1 MIHNLVEEHV
11 RDSYDGVVKRFPEFC
26 GCFIC
31 REDVYVFALNR
42 LTPRYV
48 TTQAGLAV
56 TEVKLERDQERAVID
71 VAVIDG
77 IRRVGATPRCERA
90 KKPAG

>member
-1 MIHNLVEEHV
+1 VIQNLVEDHV
-11 RDSYDGVVKRFPEFC
+11 RESYEGVRPRFPDFC
-26 GCFIC
+26 GCHVC

-48 TTQAGLAV
+48 TTRQGKAV
-56 TEVKLERDQERAVID
+56 TEVSLDQDQNRAQID

-77 IRRVGATPRCERA
+77 IRKVAASPRCGRA
-90 KKPAG
+90 PSSG